1 MQDLYSNIFNH
12 GGNLSSLEKFLNRK
26 ILDFSSNINPYTLPY
41 IKNFF
46 QKNTNSIAEIISK
59 YPDPEAK
66 ELTQKLAEYWDITPE
81 NILCGNGATELI
93 YLVPKALN
101 LKHALILIP
110 TFSEYERALKLI
122 NAKISFYLLEE
133 SKNFVPDW
141 ENLINFLK
149 SQNSIDSIFICNP
162 NNPTGNLILDL
173 EKIQKLLSLNAFAI
187 IDESFMDFLYKEK
200 KYTAIKLTQI
210 YQNLIIIRS
219 FTKFFGIPGLRL
231 GYLISHPKTINK
243 IKNFLMPWNVNG
255 LAQALANYLLEYK
268 IQIDE
273 TKKIIAKEK
282 GKFLNYFASSKIF
295 KAFSSVTNFLLIKIN
310 TPYINSEALTQKF
323 LKNSILIR
331 DCKNFRGL
339 NNKFFRIA
347 IKTSEENTLFLK
359 ILENIL
365 EKLQNG

>member
-12 GGNLSSLEKFLNRK
+12 GGNLFFLEKFLNRK
-26 ILDFSSNINPYTLPY
+26 ILDFSSNINPFTLPY
-41 IKNFF
+41 IKSFF
-46 QKNTNSIAEIISK
+46 QKNIESIAETISK

-93 YLVPKALN
+93 YSVPKALN

-133 SKNFVPDW
+133 NKNFVPDW

-173 EKIQKLLSLNAFAI
+173 EKIQKLLSLNAFI
-187 IDESFMDFLYKEK
+187 IVDESFMDFLSEEK
-200 KYTAIKLTQI
+200 KYTAIKLTQV
-210 YQNLIIIRS
+210 YQKLIIIRG

-231 GYLISHPKTINK
+231 GYLISHGKTIKK
-243 IKNFLMPWNVNG
+243 IKNFLIPWNVNG
-255 LAQALANYLLEYK
+255 LVQALANYLLEHK

-273 TKKIIAKEK
+273 TKKFISQEKE
-282 GKFLNYFASSKIF
+282 KFLNYFDNSKIF

-310 TPYINSEALTQKF
+310 NSYLTSEILTQKF
-323 LKNSILIR
+323 LKNGILIR

-339 NNKFFRIA
+339 NNKYFRIA
-347 IKTSEENTLFLK
+347 VKTSEENILFLK
-359 ILENIL
+359 ILQNIL
-365 EKLQNG
+365 EGL